1 MQPYRPE
8 DYPSGL
14 SIFKSA
20 LFIVFFTGADNFG
33 VEARGIGAA
42 MAQVIADLLEGASA
56 FKQMP
61 RTCVAQ
67 GVR

>member
-20 LFIVFFTGADNFG
+20 LFIVFFTGADSNG
-33 VEARGIGAA
+33 TAPTRYRPT
-42 MAQVIADLLEGASA
+42 DPLLTFLE
-56 FKQMP
+56 
-61 RTCVAQ
+61 RL
-67 GVR
+67 

>member
-20 LFIVFFTGADNFG
+20 LFIVFFTGADIERREVLG
-33 VEARGIGAA
+33 LDSGGA
-42 MAQVIADLLEGASA
+42 VHPLEC
-56 FKQMP
+56 QL
-61 RTCVAQ
+61 
-67 GVR
+67 